1 MEILEPILILMAIL
15 AGLAAL
21 APKMKLPYPVL
32 LVLGGLFVGITPSLP
47 NVRLDPEVVF
57 LIFLPPLLYEAS
69 WKISWHDLKTYRK
82 PISRLAIGLV
92 FLTTTVVAVV
102 AHYCIPGFDWPL
114 AFVLGAIVSPPD
126 AVAATSATKGLGMP
140 RRTTVILEGESLV
153 NDASALIAYRYAV
166 AAVASGSFILW
177 QASIQFVIL
186 AIGGVLAGLAIGY
199 AFVWALR
206 KVQGNATVEASL
218 NLMIPFV
225 SYLFAEHIKVS
236 GVLSVVATGLYVSW
250 RSSEVFSYQGRM
262 LSNNF
267 WELLGFLL
275 NGFVF
280 ILIGL
285 QLPWLLEGIT
295 EYSMTHL
302 ILYGLL
308 VSAAAIFI
316 RMAWLFVISKSSMR
330 FGFAN
335 EATIKSKGELFII
348 GWAGMRGVVSLAT
361 ALALPLTLQNGN
373 AFPNRDVVLFLA
385 FIVIL
390 VTLVLQGLTL
400 PFFVRHFNVKEDTE
414 KEAALERKL
423 RLHMARQAMTFIDK
437 ELPILGGN
445 EYIHNGLRNR
455 FEQQIRYLN
464 GSLPT
469 DGIQP
474 SLKTRNEQFK
484 QYIFSELEVINFQ
497 RQEIIKLLK
506 NDKYP
511 EEMIRKVE
519 GELDVWNV
527 AVQSRL
533 KIIK

>member
-15 AGLAAL
+15 AGLSAL
-21 APKMKLPYPVL
+21 APKLKVPYPIVL
-32 LVLGGLFVGITPSLP
+32 VIGGLLVGITPSLP
-47 NVRLDPEVVF
+47 NVRLEPDVVF

-69 WKISWHDLKTYRK
+69 WKISWQELKTHRK
-82 PISRLAIGLV
+82 PVSRLAIGLV
-92 FLTTTVVAVV
+92 FLTTSVIAVV
-102 AHYCIPGFDWPL
+102 AHYCIPGFSWPL

-126 AVAATSATKGLGMP
+126 AVAATSATKGLGLP
-140 RRTTVILEGESLV
+140 RRTTTILEGESLV

-166 AAVASGSFILW
+166 VAVASGTFVLW
-177 QASIQFVIL
+177 QASIQFFIL

-199 AFVWALR
+199 AFVWVFR

-218 NLMIPFV
+218 NIMIPFV

-236 GVLSVVATGLYVSW
+236 GVLSVVATGLFVSW
-250 RSSEVFSYQGRM
+250 RASEVFSFQGRI

-285 QLPWLLEGIT
+285 QLPWILQDIPNQSLGT
-295 EYSMTHL
+295 L

-308 VSAAAIFI
+308 ISAAAIFI
-316 RMAWLFVISKSSMR
+316 RMAWLFIIAKFPFE
-330 FGFAN
+330 FGYRNGARQ
-335 EATIKSKGELFII
+335 SKGELFII

-361 ALALPLTLQNGN
+361 ALALPLTLANGEP
-373 AFPNRDVVLFLA
+373 FPNRNIILFIT

-400 PFFVRHFNVKEDTE
+400 PYFVKRLKVSEDPD

-423 RLHMARQAMTFIDK
+423 RLLMARSSIRFIEE
-437 ELPILGGN
+437 ELPNLIDQEEIGA
-445 EYIHNGLRNR
+445 GLRNR
-455 FEQQIRYLN
+455 FEQQIRYLY
-464 GSLPT
+464 GSIPT
-469 DGIQP
+469 DGIEP
-474 SLKTRNEQFK
+474 SLKEKREKFK
-484 QYIFSELEVINFQ
+484 KYIFGELEVINFQ
-497 RQEIIKLLK
+497 RHQMVELIKENK
-506 NDKYP
+506 FP
-511 EEMIRKVE
+511 EELVRKLE

-527 AVQSRL
+527 SVQSRL
-533 KIIK
+533 KIMK